1 MLVKINSIIIFITYQ
16 IIQLIALPLLPIYLI
31 IRKIKRK
38 PVFGNLQ
45 ERIGLVPINK
55 SIKNTIWIHAVSV
68 GEILSI
74 QNLIDQIKEK
84 NPNSCCYVTTGTITG
99 KKIAKKNLNCDYIS
113 FLPYD
118 FLLPMFLAFKRIKP
132 SSLIIIE
139 AETWP
144 NLLFIA
150 KWLDIPMYMIN
161 ARISKRS
168 EKKYFQL
175 KFLFKNL
182 LEKFKLILTQSE
194 HDTKLFQNLGISKQK
209 IKTLGNIKT
218 LNVFIK
224 KNKLITTNTKSEYK
238 VLLLGCI
245 HPGEL
250 DIYIDLYTKLKS
262 EFQNLKLIIAPRHFH
277 WKKELITK
285 IKKTNYPFY
294 LWENETQLQKEKND
308 SIALTNKIFKT
319 SKETFN
325 VNDILLICKLGE
337 LFNIYQTADIYF
349 LGGTF
354 VPVGGHNLLEP
365 AAWSKPS
372 IIGPH
377 YQNTKDIADKLE
389 QKNGLIKIKSAKP
402 DKEELY
408 TKTKKLLLND
418 NLRIKMGENS
428 HDWLETEADKIQ
440 IIIDNFLNIL
450 KQKSQ
455 Y

>member
-1 MLVKINSIIIFITYQ
+1 MKINSIIIFITYQ

-38 PVFGNLQ
+38 PVFGDLQ

-55 SIKNTIWIHAVSV
+55 SNKKTIWIHAVSV

-84 NPNSCCYVTTGTITG
+84 KPNSCCYVTTGTITG
-99 KKIAKKNLNCDYIS
+99 KKIAQKNLNCDYIS

-118 FLLPMFLAFKRIKP
+118 FLIPMFLAFKRIKP
-132 SSLIIIE
+132 SSLIIVE

-209 IKTLGNIKT
+209 IKTLGNIKA

-224 KNKLITTNTKSEYK
+224 KNNILKQKTDINKNIKSKYK

-250 DIYIDLYTKLKS
+250 DIYLEVYKKLKVD
-262 EFQNLKLIIAPRHFH
+262 FTNLKLIIAPRHFH
-277 WKKELITK
+277 WKKKL
-285 IKKTNYPFY
+285 IKKINSMQKKPSFY
-294 LWENETQLQKEKND
+294 LWESEETFSE
-308 SIALTNKIFKT
+308 
-319 SKETFN
+319 ETFN
-325 VNDILLICKLGE
+325 VNDILLVCKLGE
-337 LFNIYQTADIYF
+337 LFDIYKVADIYF

-354 VPVGGHNLLEP
+354 VPIGGHNLLEP
-365 AAWSKPS
+365 AVWSKPS
-372 IIGPH
+372 IIGPY
-377 YQNTKDIADKLE
+377 YQNSKDIADKLE
-389 QKNGLIKIKSAKP
+389 KENGLIKVRN
-402 DKEELY
+402 KEELY
-408 TKTKKLLLND
+408 THTKNLLIND
-418 NLRIKMGENS
+418 DLRKKMGENS
-428 HDWLETEADKIQ
+428 YNWLEKKAFTIEKNINT
-440 IIIDNFLNIL
+440 IINQL
-450 KQKSQ
+450 
-455 Y
+455 